1 MAIGLAVVGL
11 LVPSLCGTSV
21 APAARM
27 APMPPFQN
35 LGGTVLLHV
44 AMTNCLPTS
53 WNVIRLPPFKLKVNR
68 ERERHPEE
76 FHFPTLCSVDNDN
89 IRDSMRV
96 KHVISRF

>member
-1 MAIGLAVVGL
+1 MAIGLVVVVL
-11 LVPSLCGTSV
+11 LVPAMRHGV

-35 LGGTVLLHV
+35 LGETVLLHV

-76 FHFPTLCSVDNDN
+76 FHFPPLIMMVKN
-89 IRDSMRV
+89 IRDLMRV
-96 KHVISRF
+96 KV